1 MRNNNLNYQEENRG
15 FNSLLI
21 SFFRVILPPIIIVGV
36 ILTIR
41 INWFDYLS
49 VSGSSMYP
57 TLQDHQMVLV
67 NKTNKNY
74 KRGQVIS
81 FHSSPNNPSSD
92 GVEKLYIKRII
103 GLPGDTV
110 SYKEGK
116 LYVNGKQLKQ
126 KFLSLRG
133 TDEKM
138 ESTEGTQKPST
149 SPSWDL
155 QSLSEGNPGFNSWSQ
170 NQATVPEGT
179 LFVMGDHRSVSLD
192 SRYFGFVKMET
203 VLGVN
208 SSFPW
213 DDKEQKYYTSDEFTN
228 DFFVKE
234 K

>member
-1 MRNNNLNYQEENRG
+1 
-15 FNSLLI
+15 
-21 SFFRVILPPIIIVGV
+21 
-36 ILTIR
+36 
-41 INWFDYLS
+41 
-49 VSGSSMYP
+49 MYP

-92 GVEKLYIKRII
+92 GAEKLYIKRII

-110 SYKEGK
+110 SYKDGK
-116 LYVNGKQLKQ
+116 LYVNGKEVNQ

-133 TDEKM
+133 NDEKM

-155 QSLSEGNPGFNSWSQ
+155 LSLSEGNPSFNSWSQ

-192 SRYFGFVKMET
+192 SRYFGFVKMDS

-213 DDKEQKYYTSDEFTN
+213 DDKEQKYYTSEDFTN
-228 DFFVKE
+228 DFFVEDK
-234 K
+234 

>member
-1 MRNNNLNYQEENRG
+1 
-15 FNSLLI
+15 
-21 SFFRVILPPIIIVGV
+21 
-36 ILTIR
+36 
-41 INWFDYLS
+41 
-49 VSGSSMYP
+49 
-57 TLQDHQMVLV
+57 
-67 NKTNKNY
+67 
-74 KRGQVIS
+74 
-81 FHSSPNNPSSD
+81 
-92 GVEKLYIKRII
+92 
-103 GLPGDTV
+103 
-110 SYKEGK
+110 
-116 LYVNGKQLKQ
+116 
-126 KFLSLRG
+126 
-133 TDEKM
+133 M

-149 SPSWDL
+149 SPNWDL

-213 DDKEQKYYTSDEFTN
+213 DDKEQKYYTSDDFTN